1 MIDHVTFGSPQK
13 LLLRANGMLPCLQTR
28 EGVDAFYQAAL
39 AAGGRD
45 NGEPGVRA
53 HYHPNYYGAFVFD
66 PDGRNIEVA
75 CHGAAE

>member
-1 MIDHVTFGSPQK
+1 
-13 LLLRANGMLPCLQTR
+13 
-28 EGVDAFYQAAL
+28 AFYQAAL

-66 PDGRNIEVA
+66 PDGRNIEVV